1 METTRLL
8 YLLEESKAYVFL
20 TLNELCLA
28 IFMILVQSLTSV
40 GVSALIIQV
49 YGHAIST
56 IVLALLAFFID
67 KNARPPLTF
76 KILCYAFLMGLLQIT
91 LCQILLAVSL
101 QYLSSTYQSVGL
113 NLVPSIVF
121 TLALIF
127 RQEKLKCWSINGQAK
142 IWGLALSAAG
152 ALTLVLWNGPV
163 VLTSMLFN
171 VQVIS
176 DGIIGGTLIVVGVLS
191 TSFWNIVVGH
201 VTRLYPAELSLTA
214 MMSLFGTIQSA
225 IVAAFVSSSSSWK
238 LKWEGGLVLI
248 TILLGGVVVTG
259 LSYYVMTWSI
269 KKRGPVFT
277 TAFNPLLVVLSFLLQ
292 TFVLRNSAHLGS
304 IVGAVLV
311 ILGLYL
317 LLWAKAN
324 DMEKKEIVDD
334 ESLYSPLVQP

>member
-8 YLLEESKAYVFL
+8 YWLEESKAYVFL

-67 KNARPPLTF
+67 K
-76 KILCYAFLMGLLQIT
+76 IT

-127 RQEKLKCWSINGQAK
+127 RQEKIKCWSINGQAK

-152 ALTLVLWNGPV
+152 ALTLVLWDGPV

-171 VQVIS
+171 IQVIS
-176 DGIIGGTLIVVGVLS
+176 DGIIGGIMIVVGVLS

-214 MMSLFGTIQSA
+214 MMSLFGTIQAA

-292 TFVLRNSAHLGS
+292 TFVLGNSAHLGS
-304 IVGAVLV
+304 IVGGVLV

-324 DMEKKEIVDD
+324 DMKKEEIVADD
-334 ESLYSPLVQP
+334 SLYSPLVQP